1 MPAPALVTGA
11 TGFVGRH
18 LVDTLRKSGRPVR
31 ALVRDPAKFRAVF
44 PDPSGI
50 EFYHGDLGDEDSLD
64 RAIQGADVIFHL
76 AGVTKALH
84 LRDFERFNHWATRCL
99 YEAVRSRGL
108 QPRIVHV
115 SSLAAAG
122 PSPSPDPPED
132 FAEAGPVTAYGRSKL
147 RGEEALR
154 EILPGAPWTI
164 VRPPVVFGP
173 GDMDVLHFFR
183 AVARGLNPILG
194 HDRKKVSLVY
204 VSDLA
209 DALVR
214 AADSAPAIGKT
225 YYVCY
230 DRAYRW
236 SELGALAASL
246 MGRSCRSVAIPLEIA
261 WIGAAITQTL
271 GRLRRK
277 PTILNLEKLR
287 EAEQDFWICSPGAAA
302 RDFGFR
308 PGRSIEE
315 AFAETIAWY
324 RENGHLPSR

>member
-1 MPAPALVTGA
+1 MPAPVLVTGA

-18 LVDTLRKSGRPVR
+18 LVDALRKSGRPVR

-44 PDPSGI
+44 PNPSGI
-50 EFYHGDLGDEDSLD
+50 DLYPGDLGDAGTLAG
-64 RAIQGADVIFHL
+64 AIQGAEVIFHL
-76 AGVTKALH
+76 AGVTKVLH
-84 LRDFERFNHWATRCL
+84 LTDFDRFNHQAARSL
-99 YEAVRSRGL
+99 YEAVRSQGAG
-108 QPRIVHV
+108 PRIVHV

-132 FAEAGPVTAYGRSKL
+132 FLEARPVTAYGRSKL
-147 RGEEALR
+147 LGEQALR

-194 HDRKKVSLVY
+194 HDRKKVSLAY

-209 DALVR
+209 EALVR
-214 AADSAPAIGKT
+214 AADSTPAVGKT

-246 MGRSCRSVAIPLEIA
+246 MGRPCRSVAIPLEIA
-261 WIGAAITQTL
+261 WAGAAITQIL
-271 GRLRRK
+271 GWLRRR

-287 EAEQDFWICSPGAAA
+287 EAEQDYWICSPAAA
-302 RDFGFR
+302 VRDFGFR
-308 PGRSIEE
+308 PVKSIEE

-324 RENGHLPSR
+324 RENGHLPSH